1 MDLPDRRRPERPAPV
16 HPAARIA
23 LVRLRR
29 PVVHVALAAA
39 VVAAAAQLGVEGVE
53 RSRVEGADLD
63 AADQRP
69 DVLRRVA
76 GVRLTGTALP
86 GAQLEV
92 LVQELVHRRARAR
105 LALLVDLLEHARAGG
120 LDQLAR
126 LRARGDQLDEVVPP
140 PGGGVQAGVHPHPQ
154 RAARQ
159 LVDRAASVLAAWS
172 GPCHDTSVLPSRV
185 TFGVTRPSLE
195 LSS

>member
-1 MDLPDRRRPERPAPV
+1 MDLPDRRRPERAAPV

-39 VVAAAAQLGVEGVE
+39 VVATAAQLGVERVE
-53 RSRVEGADLD
+53 RARVEGAYLD
-63 AADQRP
+63 AANQRP

-76 GVRLTGTALP
+76 VVGLAGAALP

-105 LALLVDLLEHARAGG
+105 LALLVDLFEHARAGG
-120 LDQLAR
+120 LGQLAR
-126 LRARGDQLDEVVPP
+126 FG
-140 PGGGVQAGVHPHPQ
+140 PGGISSTRLCRRPWRGPGRRTPAPAT
-154 RAARQ
+154 RRSAARRSSRE
-159 LVDRAASVLAAWS
+159 RAGGLAGTVS
-172 GPCHDTSVLPSRV
+172 
-185 TFGVTRPSLE
+185 
-195 LSS
+195 